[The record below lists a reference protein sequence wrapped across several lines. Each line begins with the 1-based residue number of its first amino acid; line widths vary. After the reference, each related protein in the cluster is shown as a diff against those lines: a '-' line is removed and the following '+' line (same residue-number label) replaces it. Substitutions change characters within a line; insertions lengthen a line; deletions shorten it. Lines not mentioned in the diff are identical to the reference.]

1 MKKFFF
7 YPEQPLDNP
16 ANNSYQKR
24 DVIKVFVNKTSLDWY
39 NARLLI
45 SFKLTALNGNLVRVN
60 DNNGMVNG
68 AHSFI
73 KKISFSSNGREVYD
87 CNYANQVINIKNLLE
102 YDTQYA
108 DSIASNEFYFLDTS
122 INPSADEFMVSGT
135 NQLAKRRPAFNK
147 GFPIRKEVLGTSSI
161 VNCEIPLNRYSFFNV
176 LNNKLLP
183 GEKFELFVE
192 IENDNNL
199 TWRTTLVNLRTVITD
214 LQLVI
219 PKFQPK
225 LTTRSWSYLNE
236 YVVTLLNLRQKEG
249 IFKITNSIS
258 KPRHVFEFIINKTK
272 VSSPANNPFLYNTFD
287 VVNNKKLL
295 RCYLTVNNDTYP
307 INHYKPTTEIA
318 RIYRDVMAYNNF
330 QGGLLNINNFKSLFP
345 FIHFN
350 LSKSNY
356 EDVELTFHYE
366 LSGETNNDYTIFA
379 IVLHEKLCHI

>member
-1 MKKFFF
+1 MSSNNINRYEEVFF
-7 YPEQPLDNP
+7 YPDQPLDNP
-16 ANNSYQKR
+16 AKNSYQRR
-24 DVIKVFVNKTSLDWY
+24 DVIKFFVNKTSLDWY

-73 KKISFSSNGREVYD
+73 KKTSFSINGRDVYD

-102 YDTQYA
+102 YNTQYA

-147 GFPIRKEVLGTSSI
+147 GFAIRKEVLGTSSI
-161 VNCEIPLNRYSFFNV
+161 VNCEIPLKRYSFFNV

-225 LTTRSWSYLNE
+225 LTTRSWS
-236 YVVTLLNLRQKEG
+236 VVALLNLRQKEG
-249 IFKITNSIS
+249 ILKITNSI
-258 KPRHVFEFIINKTK
+258 
-272 VSSPANNPFLYNTFD
+272 
-287 VVNNKKLL
+287 
-295 RCYLTVNNDTYP
+295 
-307 INHYKPTTEIA
+307 
-318 RIYRDVMAYNNF
+318 
-330 QGGLLNINNFKSLFP
+330 
-345 FIHFN
+345 
-350 LSKSNY
+350 
-356 EDVELTFHYE
+356 
-366 LSGETNNDYTIFA
+366 
-379 IVLHEKLCHI
+379 

>member
-1 MKKFFF
+1 MSSNNINRYEEVFF

-24 DVIKVFVNKTSLDWY
+24 DVIKFFVHRKSLDWY

-68 AHSFI
+68 AHSFK
-73 KKISFSSNGREVYD
+73 KKISFSINGREVYD

-108 DSIASNEFYFLDTS
+108 DSIASNEFYFLDIS

-147 GFPIRKEVLGTSSI
+147 GFAVRKEVLGTSSI
-161 VNCEIPLNRYSFFNV
+161 VNYEVPLNRYSFFNV

-183 GEKFELFVE
+183 GEEFELFVE
-192 IENDNNL
+192 IKNDNNL
-199 TWRTTLVNLRTVITD
+199 TWRTTLVNLRTVITN

-219 PKFQPK
+219 PKSQPK

-258 KPRHVFEFIINKTK
+258 KPRHVFVFIINKTK
-272 VSSPANNPFLYNTFD
+272 VSSPANNPFLYNTFN
-287 VVNNKKLL
+287 VVNKKKLL

-318 RIYRDVMAYNNF
+318 RIYRDVMA
-330 QGGLLNINNFKSLFP
+330 
-345 FIHFN
+345 
-350 LSKSNY
+350 
-356 EDVELTFHYE
+356 
-366 LSGETNNDYTIFA
+366 
-379 IVLHEKLCHI
+379 

>member
-1 MKKFFF
+1 
-7 YPEQPLDNP
+7 
-16 ANNSYQKR
+16 
-24 DVIKVFVNKTSLDWY
+24 
-39 NARLLI
+39 
-45 SFKLTALNGNLVRVN
+45 
-60 DNNGMVNG
+60 MVNG

-330 QGGLLNINNFKSLFP
+330 QGGLLNINNFKSLFS

>member
-1 MKKFFF
+1 M
-7 YPEQPLDNP
+7 
-16 ANNSYQKR
+16 
-24 DVIKVFVNKTSLDWY
+24 
-39 NARLLI
+39 
-45 SFKLTALNGNLVRVN
+45 
-60 DNNGMVNG
+60 
-68 AHSFI
+68 
-73 KKISFSSNGREVYD
+73 
-87 CNYANQVINIKNLLE
+87 LE

-147 GFPIRKEVLGTSSI
+147 GFAIRKEVLGTSSI

-183 GEKFELFVE
+183 GEKFELLVE

-199 TWRTTLVNLRTVITD
+199 TWRTTLVNLRTVITN

-258 KPRHVFEFIINKTK
+258 KPRHVFVFIINKTK
-272 VSSPANNPFLYNTFD
+272 VSSPANNPFLYNTFN
-287 VVNNKKLL
+287 VVKKKKLL

-330 QGGLLNINNFKSLFP
+330 QGGLLNINNLKSLFP

-366 LSGETNNDYTIFA
+366 LSGETNNDYHIFA
-379 IVLHEKLCHI
+379 TVLHEKLYNS

>member
-1 MKKFFF
+1 MSSNNIK
-7 YPEQPLDNP
+7 QPLDNP
-16 ANNSYQKR
+16 ANNSYQ
-24 DVIKVFVNKTSLDWY
+24 
-39 NARLLI
+39 
-45 SFKLTALNGNLVRVN
+45 
-60 DNNGMVNG
+60 
-68 AHSFI
+68 
-73 KKISFSSNGREVYD
+73 
-87 CNYANQVINIKNLLE
+87 NIKNLLE
-102 YDTQYA
+102 YNTQYA

-147 GFPIRKEVLGTSSI
+147 GFAIRKEVLGTSSI
-161 VNCEIPLNRYSFFNV
+161 VNCEIPLKRYSFFNV

-225 LTTRSWSYLNE
+225 LTMRSWSYLNE

-258 KPRHVFEFIINKTK
+258 KPRHVFVFIFNKTK
-272 VSSPANNPFLYNTFD
+272 VSSPANNPFLYNTFN

-295 RCYLTVNNDTYP
+295 R
-307 INHYKPTTEIA
+307 
-318 RIYRDVMAYNNF
+318 
-330 QGGLLNINNFKSLFP
+330 
-345 FIHFN
+345 
-350 LSKSNY
+350 
-356 EDVELTFHYE
+356 
-366 LSGETNNDYTIFA
+366 
-379 IVLHEKLCHI
+379 